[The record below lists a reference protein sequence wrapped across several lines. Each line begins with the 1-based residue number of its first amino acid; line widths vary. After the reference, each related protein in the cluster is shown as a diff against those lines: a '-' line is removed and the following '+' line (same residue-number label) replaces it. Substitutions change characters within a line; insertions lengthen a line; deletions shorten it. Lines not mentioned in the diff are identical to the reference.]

1 VRAGIGREVYEINVG
16 QFCCGGLNVGY
27 FYAESP
33 IIAYDGEPAPA
44 YDIYEFSQSTVP
56 GCRTPHVW
64 LRDGRSL
71 YDALGPDFTLLR
83 FDAKVEISALV
94 EAAADRGVPM
104 AVIDVDVDAAAAFY
118 PHKLLLSRPDQHVAW
133 RGDRPPDD
141 PLALVDRVRGA
152 SGRA

>member
-1 VRAGIGREVYEINVG
+1 MCRGNAWTAHSEPGAG
-16 QFCCGGLNVGY
+16 
-27 FYAESP
+27 
-33 IIAYDGEPAPA
+33 
-44 YDIYEFSQSTVP
+44 
-56 GCRTPHVW
+56 
-64 LRDGRSL
+64 
-71 YDALGPDFTLLR
+71 DALGPDFTLLR

-94 EAAADRGVPM
+94 EAAAHRGVPM
-104 AVIDVDVDAAAAFY
+104 AVIDVDADAAAALY